1 MDYIRLSQVFLRIA
15 PHVRFMLRLS
25 GIESIELVMFQ
36 QISRTSDFHS
46 QHRLPAC
53 QQIVEG

>member
-15 PHVRFMLRLS
+15 PHVRFMPRLS

-46 QHRLPAC
+46 
-53 QQIVEG
+53 